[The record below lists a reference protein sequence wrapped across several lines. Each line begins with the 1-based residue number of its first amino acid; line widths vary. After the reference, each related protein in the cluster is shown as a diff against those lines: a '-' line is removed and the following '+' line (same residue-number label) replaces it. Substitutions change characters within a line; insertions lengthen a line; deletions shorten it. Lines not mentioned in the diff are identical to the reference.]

1 MTENAALVLA
11 ADEKYFPFAC
21 IVARQAIELASR
33 PLPAVIVHD
42 RVSEENLGRARSYCP
57 QLVLA
62 DASHLLDGKHF
73 ETAPWLSRA
82 AYLRLY
88 MDQLAEID
96 TFDRILY
103 TDCDVS
109 FIIDPW
115 RLLSTELKAGP
126 VAAAYDLRYLP
137 DTSFRARL
145 PMSEG
150 AAYFNSGVMLFDLAA
165 IRAAGDLEAARTFAL
180 EHGDLCLAHD
190 QDALNVVFQGR
201 WQVMDWRWN
210 AVSLNADLFPK
221 RPFIRHF
228 TGRKPW
234 YRDKRGS
241 EREFIEMWRQAILA
255 SPWPDRY
262 APERS
267 LKDRVKYRYYP
278 IGQAMERN
286 FKSLFFSRTQTTRG
300 NRARLLRDF
309 PQVMA
314 RIEKAAAEGRLAE
327 RFPERAL
334 LG

>member
-21 IVARQAIELASR
+21 IVARQGIERASR
-33 PLPAVIVHD
+33 PLPAVIIHD
-42 RVSEENLGRARSYCP
+42 RVSELNLDRARAYCP
-57 QLVLA
+57 QLIFA

-73 ETAPWLSRA
+73 ETGPWLSRA

-88 MDQLAEID
+88 MDQLAELD
-96 TFDRILY
+96 RFDRVLY
-103 TDCDVS
+103 TDCDVT
-109 FIIDPW
+109 FIADPW

-165 IRAAGDLEAARTFAL
+165 IRATGDFETARTFAL
-180 EHGDLCLAHD
+180 EHADLCLAHD

-210 AVSLNADLFPK
+210 AVSLNADLFDKP
-221 RPFIRHF
+221 PFIRHF

-234 YRDKRGS
+234 QHDKRGV
-241 EREFIEMWRQAILA
+241 EPEFIDMWRQAIQN

-262 APERS
+262 APSGS
-267 LKDRVKYRYYP
+267 LKDRLKYFYYP
-278 IGQAMERN
+278 IGQAVERTS
-286 FKSLFFSRTQTTRG
+286 KSLLFSRTQTMRG
-300 NRARLLRDF
+300 NRARLLGDF
-309 PQVMA
+309 PAVMA

-327 RFPERAL
+327 RFPEAVL